1 MSFKA
6 GQSCIC
12 FYYKINYCCLHK
24 LHVILFNILLVQLP
38 IKHAN
43 PSIEVTSEN
52 STLHAC
58 DDNTIYVPKK
68 ASPTKARPRSGSWG
82 GAYESEEDIHVRKS
96 LLIQTNKLALK
107 SSL

>member
-12 FYYKINYCCLHK
+12 ILIIFCLQK
-24 LHVILFNILLVQLP
+24 LQVILFNILLVQLP

-68 ASPTKARPRSGSWG
+68 AFPTKARPRSGSWG
-82 GAYESEEDIHVRKS
+82 GAYESEEDIHVREN
-96 LLIQTNKLALK
+96 LLIKKNKVLYMT
-107 SSL
+107 

>member
-1 MSFKA
+1 M
-6 GQSCIC
+6 
-12 FYYKINYCCLHK
+12 HK

-82 GAYESEEDIHVRKS
+82 GAYESEEDIHVRES
-96 LLIQTNKLALK
+96 LLIQTNKLAIKKLCIRL
-107 SSL
+107 SLVA

>member
-1 MSFKA
+1 MCMHRSIFL
-6 GQSCIC
+6 
-12 FYYKINYCCLHK
+12 CLQK
-24 LHVILFNILLVQLP
+24 LQVILFNILLVQLP

-68 ASPTKARPRSGSWG
+68 AFPTKARPRSGSWG
-82 GAYESEEDIHVRKS
+82 GAYESEEDIHVREN
-96 LLIQTNKLALK
+96 LLIKKNK
-107 SSL
+107 SSVYDLV

>member
-6 GQSCIC
+6 SPLCIC
-12 FYYKINYCCLHK
+12 KCITILCLIT

-58 DDNTIYVPKK
+58 DDNKIYVPKK

-82 GAYESEEDIHVRKS
+82 GAYESEEDIHVREH
-96 LLIQTNKLALK
+96 LLTKTNELAAIIYDVV
-107 SSL
+107 